1 MFLYQLVLV
10 VADEKR
16 DEFVDS
22 VRFLSN
28 EIREEQGCLDF
39 RLCRDLNK
47 KGAYCVLGEWK
58 TRQAMETHFMHEN
71 FSVLIGAAKVLGEGF
86 EMRIGEILE
95 KGGYQFAQERI
106 CLQSGEGRF
115 PKRIYPYTENLLDS
129 ERIQRP

>member
-1 MFLYQLVLV
+1 MFLYQLTLI
-10 VADEKR
+10 VADKKF

-39 RLCRDLNK
+39 RLCRDLDK

-58 TRQAMETHFMHEN
+58 TRQAMETHFRHDN
-71 FSVLIGAAKVLGEGF
+71 FSVLIGAAKVLGEDF
-86 EMRIGEILE
+86 EMRIGETLE

-106 CLQSGEGRF
+106 GLHQGEGGC
-115 PKRIYPYTENLLDS
+115 PKRQSPFTEN
-129 ERIQRP
+129 